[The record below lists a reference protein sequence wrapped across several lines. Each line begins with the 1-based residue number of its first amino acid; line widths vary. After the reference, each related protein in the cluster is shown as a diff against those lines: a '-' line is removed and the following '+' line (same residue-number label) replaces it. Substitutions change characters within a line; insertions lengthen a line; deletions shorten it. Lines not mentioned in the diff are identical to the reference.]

1 MPYTSPHPKSNIL
14 PSDDKQEVYSVST
27 TCEQSQRPNSTSRNS
42 GDTRAS
48 DRSPIG
54 VAKHSSPRYAADD
67 SAWPCQYGG
76 NIDYLD
82 YSWEEEHLWW
92 SWKYITSHR
101 RYTAVESRLE
111 NAIWRA
117 WAKRKHN
124 LRTVPP
130 NTINWLRDIGY
141 LYGPFR
147 LHTDDGSGGQ
157 ARPHALLPYSR
168 PLIGSILKERRKS
181 DVFIQATQSSAYLS
195 HEATG
200 AAKAPVRKGV
210 HFDDKVE
217 QRVSVDGNDT
227 ASGESFFLKLTRSLQ
242 LAAAG
247 RRVLGNHRRTSSS
260 PEATMAMLPTKT
272 LKS

>member
-130 NTINWLRDIGY
+130 NTINWYDHHHLG
-141 LYGPFR
+141 
-147 LHTDDGSGGQ
+147 
-157 ARPHALLPYSR
+157 
-168 PLIGSILKERRKS
+168 LKQQ
-181 DVFIQATQSSAYLS
+181 I
-195 HEATG
+195 
-200 AAKAPVRKGV
+200 
-210 HFDDKVE
+210 
-217 QRVSVDGNDT
+217 N
-227 ASGESFFLKLTRSLQ
+227 
-242 LAAAG
+242 
-247 RRVLGNHRRTSSS
+247 
-260 PEATMAMLPTKT
+260 
-272 LKS
+272 

>member
-1 MPYTSPHPKSNIL
+1 MYN
-14 PSDDKQEVYSVST
+14 
-27 TCEQSQRPNSTSRNS
+27 R
-42 GDTRAS
+42 
-48 DRSPIG
+48 
-54 VAKHSSPRYAADD
+54 
-67 SAWPCQYGG
+67 
-76 NIDYLD
+76 
-82 YSWEEEHLWW
+82 
-92 SWKYITSHR
+92 
-101 RYTAVESRLE
+101 
-111 NAIWRA
+111 
-117 WAKRKHN
+117 
-124 LRTVPP
+124 
-130 NTINWLRDIGY
+130 LRDIGY